1 MTLISRLTPVAD
13 LPELMRVT
21 EVALWCDC
29 ASGTIYQAI
38 RAGDLGHVRLGRL
51 VRVPRQA
58 LQDWISASERRTA

>member
-13 LPELMRVT
+13 LPELMLVT

-51 VRVPRQA
+51 VRVPR
-58 LQDWISASERRTA
+58 